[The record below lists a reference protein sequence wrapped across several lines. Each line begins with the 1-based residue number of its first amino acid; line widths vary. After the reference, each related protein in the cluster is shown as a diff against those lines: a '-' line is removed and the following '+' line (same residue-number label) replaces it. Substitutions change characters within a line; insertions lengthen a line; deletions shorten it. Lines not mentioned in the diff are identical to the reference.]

1 YTTEK
6 GHLELA
12 RQMDTAPES
21 VSSLLTKDPAA
32 RYPLYV
38 DSHKFIIDLGDYWMI
53 NMFEFANYGA
63 QGRAQV
69 FYSDALQ
76 EPGSRQ
82 WKPAS
87 PIVPYSGEGTIPL
100 FLGTLDARYLMLV
113 LDNSI
118 RGEIGPFCVYG
129 DLKLGQVR
137 MADGGLSPLEFQQL
151 PAAERKQYRPVNY
164 DWASV
169 QSGTR
174 VSHISSGDPAQGNT
188 ILDNDPRTNHAFGN
202 EPESL
207 MVIDL
212 AQSRSTQRMSLSVNS
227 PPGRFDIYV
236 VQDLPESFKPRAL
249 PALTEADDVAAPSE
263 KSVRPPSARLP
274 QDFFSLAQPHA
285 THTTAGGK
293 TDLRLDFEATRGRWV
308 ILRYQRSDADGY
320 SQYTQPDAGS
330 LVPVKIFPMGFAF
343 SPVNLLSQSDGD
355 GSSGGGLVINGMSIS
370 GDFFVNGPP
379 MVPDSS
385 FGLGNGGDMGGGARS
400 GGGSS
405 DGGEDG
411 GEGSEG
417 GDSAGTGSSSGLS
430 GMGGSLRDPE
440 EVNQTNSAPE
450 TQEGVSP

>member
-1 YTTEK
+1 MLAWAHAEDTTENVASTETVPAAGLELTAVADVDQQELMKQPMNLAQWVMGARLYTTEK

-12 RQMDTAPES
+12 RQMDTEPES

-32 RYPLYV
+32 RYPLFV

-53 NMFEFANYGA
+53 NMFEFTNYGA

-87 PIVPYSGEGTIPL
+87 PIVPYSGQGTIPL

-164 DWASV
+164 DWAGV
-169 QSGTR
+169 ESGTR
-174 VSHISSGDPAQGNT
+174 VSHISSGDPEQGNA
-188 ILDNDPRTNHAFGN
+188 ILDNNQRTNHAFGN

-212 AQSRSTQRMSLSVNS
+212 AQTRSTQRMSLSFES
-227 PPGRFDIYV
+227 PPGRFDVYV
-236 VQDLPESFKPRAL
+236 VQDLPESFKPRPQ
-249 PALTEADDVAAPSE
+249 PAEAEVSEAPAAFE
-263 KSVRPPSARLP
+263 KAVRPPAARLP
-274 QDFFSLAQPHA
+274 QDFFSRSRPHA
-285 THTTAGGK
+285 THTTAGGQI
-293 TDLRLDFEATRGRWV
+293 DLRLDFEETRGRWV
-308 ILRYQRSDADGY
+308 ILRYRRTEASGY
-320 SQYTQPDAGS
+320 SQHVPAETGS
-330 LVPVKIFPMGFAF
+330 LVPVKISPYGFAL
-343 SPVNLLSQSDGD
+343 SPVNLLSQS
-355 GSSGGGLVINGMSIS
+355 
-370 GDFFVNGPP
+370 
-379 MVPDSS
+379 
-385 FGLGNGGDMGGGARS
+385 
-400 GGGSS
+400 
-405 DGGEDG
+405 
-411 GEGSEG
+411 
-417 GDSAGTGSSSGLS
+417 
-430 GMGGSLRDPE
+430 
-440 EVNQTNSAPE
+440 
-450 TQEGVSP
+450 